1 MTRVFATLASTL
13 TVFAAASLTDVMPQI
28 DAHPHYSFAGSDTL
42 ALQIRQGAP
51 ADVFLAASTQQ
62 PTDLFNAGLVYKPV
76 VFATNELVLIVP
88 RSNPAHIKSVLDIGR
103 SGIKLVVAAP
113 TVPVGAYTR
122 RVLSNLGMTSAL
134 ANVVSEETDVRG
146 VLAKVALGE
155 ADAGFVYVTDARAAG
170 AQVAQVKIPA
180 WAQPRVRYELAI
192 VKATRHLAQ
201 ARTFVR
207 RVLSEAGR
215 AKLKAAGFGLP

>member
-1 MTRVFATLASTL
+1 MTRAFATLASTL
-13 TVFAAASLTDVMPQI
+13 TVFAAASLTDVMPRI
-28 DAHPHYSFAGSDTL
+28 DARPHYSFAGSDTL
-42 ALQIRQGAP
+42 ALQIQQGAP
-51 ADVFLAASTQQ
+51 ADVFLAASTKQ
-62 PTDLFNAGLVYKPV
+62 PTDLFQAGLVYKPV
-76 VFATNELVLIVP
+76 VFATNDLVLVVP

-122 RVLSNLGMTSAL
+122 TVLSNLGLTSAL
-134 ANVVSEETDVRG
+134 ANVVSEEPDVRG

-155 ADAGFVYVTDARAAG
+155 ADAGFVYATDARAAG
-170 AQVAQVKIPA
+170 AQVAQLRIPT

-192 VKATRHLAQ
+192 VKTTRHLAD
-201 ARTFVR
+201 ARRFVR
-207 RVLSEAGR
+207 RVLSTAGR

>member
-1 MTRVFATLASTL
+1 VTRAFATLASTL
-13 TVFAAASLTDVMPQI
+13 TVFAAASLTDVLPRI

-42 ALQIRQGAP
+42 ALQIQQGAP
-51 ADVFLAASTQQ
+51 ADVFLAASTTQ
-62 PTDLFNAGLVYKPV
+62 PGQLFDAGLVYKPV
-76 VFATNELVLIVP
+76 VFATNELVLVVP

-122 RVLSNLGMTSAL
+122 RVLSNLGMTGAL
-134 ANVVSEETDVRG
+134 ANVVSEENDVRG

-155 ADAGFVYVTDARAAG
+155 ADAGFVYVTDAMTAG
-170 AQVAQVKIPA
+170 AQVKQVKIPA

-192 VKATRHLAQ
+192 VKATHHLAG

-207 RVLSEAGR
+207 HILSKAGR